1 MWDLV
6 LFTSY
11 NNLPK
16 VPVLSLTINQ
26 NAQIAR
32 ALTSSAF
39 DIYSRFKSW
48 MQPEQQPVDSLNVF
62 NDTLLITIMCV
73 SV

>member
-1 MWDLV
+1 
-6 LFTSY
+6 
-11 NNLPK
+11 
-16 VPVLSLTINQ
+16 
-26 NAQIAR
+26 
-32 ALTSSAF
+32 
-39 DIYSRFKSW
+39 